1 MAYDNLKLKIRE
13 LGHLLAYE
21 EEAEH
26 KFKNWYARKKEHD
39 FLLKKLYRLESKA

>member
-1 MAYDNLKLKIRE
+1 MAYDNLKQKIRE

-26 KFKNWYARKKEHD
+26 KFKNWYSRKKEHD
-39 FLLKKLYRLESKA
+39 FLLKKLYRLENKV

>member
-21 EEAEH
+21 EEIGH
-26 KFKNWYARKKEHD
+26 RFKSWYARKKEHD
-39 FLLKKLYRLESKA
+39 FLLHKLYRLENKA